1 MNCDECQD
9 LISLFLD
16 NELDEGS
23 SAAVQSHLSLC
34 SDCEKLYEDFSLI
47 VESCGDAELDETVPP
62 NSKAMWCRINN
73 ILESEVAPSLPAAVE
88 QKKGW
93 LSKGW
98 SFTFSQVGVAIIG
111 IALIS
116 SLLTVVGLR
125 NYFEPSGDDTVSRTE
140 ASQTTFEKV
149 LSKVGLAE
157 TPQQTRERRIREQ
170 QVAIEY
176 WNRRVAAR
184 RAQWDAKMRDAFDRN
199 LYTINESVNEYNQ
212 ILQQNPDDELS
223 GEMLNAV
230 LDEKMNLLR
239 AFSDL

>member
-1 MNCDECQD
+1 MID
-9 LISLFLD
+9 
-16 NELDEGS
+16 
-23 SAAVQSHLSLC
+23 
-34 SDCEKLYEDFSLI
+34 
-47 VESCGDAELDETVPP
+47 VPP
-62 NSKAMWCRINN
+62 
-73 ILESEVAPSLPAAVE
+73 PAVE
-88 QKKGW
+88 QKRGW
-93 LSKGW
+93 LFRGW
-98 SFTFSQVGVAIIG
+98 SFTFSQVGLAIIG

-125 NYFEPSGDDTVSRTE
+125 NYFEPSGDDTVSRAE
-140 ASQTTFEKV
+140 ASQTTFEKI

-170 QVAIEY
+170 QAAIEY
-176 WNRRVAAR
+176 WNKRVTAR

-212 ILQQNPDDELS
+212 ILRQNPDDELS

>member
-23 SAAVQSHLSLC
+23 SAAVEAHLSLC
-34 SDCEKLYEDFSLI
+34 SDCEKLFDDFSLI
-47 VESCGDAELDETVPP
+47 IGSCSDVPLDETVPP
-62 NSKAMWCRINN
+62 NSDAMWCRINN
-73 ILESEVAPSLPAAVE
+73 ILESEVAPQQPSQEP
-88 QKKGW
+88 KKGW
-93 LSKGW
+93 ISRGW
-98 SFTFSQVGVAIIG
+98 SFTFSQVGAAIVG
-111 IALIS
+111 IAVIS

-125 NYFEPSGDDTVSRTE
+125 NYFEPSGDDTVSRSE
-140 ASQTTFEKV
+140 ASQTTFEKL

-157 TPQQTRERRIREQ
+157 TPQQARERRIREQ
-170 QVAIEY
+170 QAAIDY
-176 WNRRVAAR
+176 WTRRVTAR

-199 LYTINESVNEYNQ
+199 LYTIDESVTEYNQ